1 MNFMIFIKNISEKRM
16 KFILFLAFSVLLSA
30 TSMFSQA
37 KIEIVGGNS
46 FDFGEIYLGGKVE
59 KKLAIKNIGKDT
71 LVIGQVQPSCGC
83 TAALMSENKIAP
95 NKIATLNIG
104 FDSKGFN
111 GTVHKSISI
120 TSNDTTNKTLNVTF
134 TATIITVLSMDPQFI
149 YFQNTKLDSTSTLKI
164 KLTNNMQE
172 TVEIK
177 SFEHKIQGLKLE
189 IMQRK
194 LMPKESTE
202 ISVSY
207 IPTSEG
213 MAQADVIINTSS
225 KKQPKIPLRFFAF
238 TAKK

>member
-1 MNFMIFIKNISEKRM
+1 MRI
-16 KFILFLAFSVLLSA
+16 ILVLAFSVLLSA
-30 TSMFSQA
+30 ASMFSQA
-37 KIEIVGGNS
+37 KIEIVGGSS

-59 KKLAIKNIGKDT
+59 KKLGIKNVGKDT

-95 NKIATLNIG
+95 NKTATLNIG

-111 GTVHKSISI
+111 GKVHKSISI
-120 TSNDTTNKTLNVTF
+120 SSNDSTNKTLNVTF
-134 TATIITVLSMDPQFI
+134 TATIITVLSTDPQFI
-149 YFQNTKLDSTSTLKI
+149 YFQNTKLDSTVSTKI
-164 KLTNNMQE
+164 KITNNMQE
-172 TVEIK
+172 AVEIK

-202 ISVSY
+202 ISVTY
-207 IPTSEG
+207 TPTSEG

-238 TAKK
+238 TAHK

>member
-1 MNFMIFIKNISEKRM
+1 MRIILNIA
-16 KFILFLAFSVLLSA
+16 FCILLTV
-30 TSMFSQA
+30 TSLFSQP
-37 KIEIVGGNS
+37 KIEIVGGSS
-46 FDFGEIYLGGKVE
+46 FDFGEIYLGSKVE
-59 KKLAIKNIGKDT
+59 KKLAIKNIGSDT

-95 NKIATLNIG
+95 NKTATLNIG

-111 GTVHKSISI
+111 GKVHKSISI

-134 TATIITVLSMDPQFI
+134 TASIITVLSTEPQFI
-149 YFQNTKLDSTSTLKI
+149 YFQNMKLDSTASTKI

-172 TVEIK
+172 AVEIK

-202 ISVSY
+202 ISVTY
-207 IPTSEG
+207 TATSEG

-238 TAKK
+238 TAHK